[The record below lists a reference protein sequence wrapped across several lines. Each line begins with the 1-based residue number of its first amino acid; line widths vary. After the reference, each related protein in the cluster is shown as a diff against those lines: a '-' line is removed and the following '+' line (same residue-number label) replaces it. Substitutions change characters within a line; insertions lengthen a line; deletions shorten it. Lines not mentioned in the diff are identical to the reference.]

1 MRVDLIIIDVW
12 ESGLWFVLQLLS
24 KWLGYGGVQFLM
36 INN

>member
-1 MRVDLIIIDVW
+1 MIIDVW
-12 ESGLWFVLQLLS
+12 ESGLWFVLQLHL